1 MNNWIGT
8 GRAVKDVETRYSQ
21 GAEPIAVSR
30 VTMAIDSGYGDK
42 KKTNFV
48 PIVAFGKT
56 AEYLEK
62 HLVKGKLFAVQG
74 EYTSGSYKNK
84 DGATVY
90 TTNINA
96 NKVEILEWGDKPNNR
111 DNAPSGFN
119 EVPEGFAMLEDDPD
133 NPIPF

>member
-1 MNNWIGT
+1 MNNWTGI
-8 GRAVKDVETRYSQ
+8 GRAVRDVETRYSA
-21 GAEPIAVSR
+21 GNEPMAISR

-74 EYTSGSYKNK
+74 EYTSGNYKNK
-84 DGATVY
+84 DGVTVY

-96 NKVEILEWGDKPNNR
+96 NKVEILEWANR
-111 DNAPSGFN
+111 ANDETNSPTEPSI
-119 EVPEGFAMLEDDPD
+119 PEGFSSLDDD
-133 NPIPF
+133 DIPF